1 MDRFD
6 SNADSALAAL
16 LIESSPDLICRVDRA
31 GHLLSVN
38 STVTTTMG
46 YEANDLVGQH
56 FSKLIH
62 FEDLPE
68 RAMLFA
74 TQRRSR
80 GVTTFECRHIHKS
93 GEVRYLEW
101 AVSRPGADG
110 VFTAIGRDV
119 TARKATEVK
128 LRQERDYADAIL
140 ASLPGAFYHFDQ
152 DGYVIRWN
160 HNLEHTSRYSAEEVA
175 RMHVLDFIVD
185 EDKERVAAAIQEALR
200 DGETRVEAD
209 GLRKDGA
216 RTTYLFTAM
225 RFEYD
230 GRAGF
235 LGVAVDLA
243 EQKRIEDALR
253 AETAMFEAQLES
265 AQDGVLVLD
274 SSGRTIIENKRVGEI
289 WGLPEHI
296 TREGDPTARLSFVA
310 QQTTDPDAFL
320 RKVAWATEHPE
331 EITQGEVELLDGTV
345 VERYSGPVRD
355 RDGHLYGRIVAF
367 RDITDRRHFENRL
380 RYLATHD
387 DLTGLPNRSQAEADI
402 ERLIEQCGD
411 AGRRLGLLYIDL
423 DRFKTVNDGYGHPF
437 GDQVLKAAGERLA
450 TLVRSG
456 DMVARYGG
464 DEFVALLPDLGDAA
478 DARAVAHNIVDSF
491 AHPVVVTG
499 REVHLS
505 GSIGVSIFPE
515 DGRTPGAL
523 LQNADIAM
531 FRAKLQGRN
540 MFAFYSREIGRQTQ
554 ERLDLEARLRGAVA
568 ADQLRLA
575 YQPKVSLA
583 TRQVTGCE
591 ALLRWDHPELG
602 AVSPARFIP
611 VAEESGLIVPIGD
624 WVLRTAC
631 AQARTWLDAGLPTA
645 SVAVNVSGRQILEH
659 DVVDWVART
668 LEATGLPPANLELE
682 LTESM
687 VTGEVDRVI
696 AVVDRLRA
704 LGVRTS
710 IDDFGSG
717 YTSLAYLRRFRV
729 DTLKIDQSFVRSMLV
744 EREDAII
751 VRAVISLA
759 HDLGVTVVAEGVE
772 SEEQAVFLAEAGCD
786 QVQGFYFSRPVWA
799 EDFERLVRS
808 DHALPLA
815 DP

>member
-1 MDRFD
+1 
-6 SNADSALAAL
+6 
-16 LIESSPDLICRVDRA
+16 
-31 GHLLSVN
+31 
-38 STVTTTMG
+38 
-46 YEANDLVGQH
+46 
-56 FSKLIH
+56 
-62 FEDLPE
+62 
-68 RAMLFA
+68 
-74 TQRRSR
+74 
-80 GVTTFECRHIHKS
+80 
-93 GEVRYLEW
+93 
-101 AVSRPGADG
+101 
-110 VFTAIGRDV
+110 
-119 TARKATEVK
+119 
-128 LRQERDYADAIL
+128 
-140 ASLPGAFYHFDQ
+140 
-152 DGYVIRWN
+152 
-160 HNLEHTSRYSAEEVA
+160 
-175 RMHVLDFIVD
+175 
-185 EDKERVAAAIQEALR
+185 
-200 DGETRVEAD
+200 
-209 GLRKDGA
+209 
-216 RTTYLFTAM
+216 M

-265 AQDGVLVLD
+265 ALDGVLVLD
-274 SSGRTIIENKRVGEI
+274 LRGRRIIENERMTEI
-289 WGLPEHI
+289 WGLPEDI
-296 TREGDPTARLSFVA
+296 AGDDDHPERLPFVA
-310 QQTTDPDAFL
+310 RQTTDPEAFL

-331 EITQGEVELLDGTV
+331 ETTQDEVELVDGTV
-345 VERYSGPVRD
+345 LERYSAPVRD

-367 RDITDRRHFENRL
+367 RDVTDRRRSENRL

-402 ERLIEQCGD
+402 ERLIDQCGH

-423 DRFKTVNDGYGHPF
+423 DRFKIVNDGYGHPF
-437 GDQVLKAAGERLA
+437 GDQVLKATGERLA

-456 DMVARYGG
+456 DIVARYGG
-464 DEFVALLPDLGDAA
+464 DEFVALLPDLGDPA
-478 DARAVAHNIVDSF
+478 DAHAVAQNIVDSF
-491 AHPVVVTG
+491 THPVVVAG

-505 GSIGVSIFPE
+505 GSIGVSMFPD

-523 LQNADIAM
+523 IQNADIAM

-540 MFAFYSREIGRQTQ
+540 MFVVYSGEIGRQTQ
-554 ERLDLEARLRGAVA
+554 ERLDLEVRLRGAVA

-575 YQPKVSLA
+575 YQPKVSVP
-583 TRQVTGCE
+583 TGQITGCE

-611 VAEESGLIVPIGD
+611 IAEESGLIVPIGD

-631 AQARTWLDAGLPTA
+631 TQARAWLDAGLPTA

-687 VTGEVDRVI
+687 VTREVDRVI
-696 AVVDRLRA
+696 AVVDSLRT

-717 YTSLAYLRRFRV
+717 YTSLAYLRRFHV

-744 EREDAII
+744 EREAAII

-759 HDLGVTVVAEGVE
+759 HDLGVRVVAEGVE
-772 SEEQAVFLAEAGCD
+772 NEEQAVFLAEAGCD
-786 QVQGFYFSRPVWA
+786 QVQGFYFSKPVWA
-799 EDFERLVRS
+799 DDFERLVRS
-808 DHALPLA
+808 DQTLPLA